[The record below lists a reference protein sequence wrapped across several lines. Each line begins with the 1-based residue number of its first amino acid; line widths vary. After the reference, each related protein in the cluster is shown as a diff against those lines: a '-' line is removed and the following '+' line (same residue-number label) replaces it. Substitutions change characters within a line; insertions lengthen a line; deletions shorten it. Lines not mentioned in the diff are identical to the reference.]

1 MKTEIEALREALNA
15 AIGYINVLEG
25 IEDGLRHVADDDT
38 LEENFDEAITNLLE
52 LGYLPSENE

>member
-15 AIGYINVLEG
+15 AIGYINALEG
-25 IEDGLRHVADDDT
+25 IDSGSVWVADDDT
-38 LEENFDEAITNLLE
+38 LEEDFDEAITNLLE